1 MCAYS
6 LISISAATAAEL
18 TMDVSQYEYEELHP
32 NTNAFFMEDISDPGF
47 FSIGLRSGKR
57 PDAEREKAA
66 SH

>member
-1 MCAYS
+1 
-6 LISISAATAAEL
+6 
-18 TMDVSQYEYEELHP
+18 MDVSQYEYEELHP